1 MAKEIKKAA
10 AVREIS
16 RLETKY
22 KEEVVP
28 ALMKT
33 FGYSTVMQVPKLD
46 KIVLNMRFGDI
57 KDNAKSMQLATA
69 ELEKIAGQKA
79 VATMAKKSVANFKVR
94 EGQQVGVMVTLRR
107 DKMWNFLDKLISIAL
122 PRVRDFKG
130 VSDKS
135 FDGRG
140 NYTLGIKEQL
150 IFPEISYEQIEK
162 VRGFDCC
169 VTTTANTDEEAK
181 ELLRLLGVP
190 FVKQEVY

>member
-1 MAKEIKKAA
+1 MAKKVEKAA

-16 RLETKY
+16 RLEVKY

-33 FGYSTVMQVPKLD
+33 FGYTTVMQVPKLE

-57 KDNAKSMQLATA
+57 KENSKSMQLATK
-69 ELEKIAGQKA
+69 ELEDIVGQKA

-94 EGQQVGVMVTLRR
+94 EGQQVGAMVTLRR

-130 VSDKS
+130 INPDG

-140 NYTLGIKEQL
+140 NYSVGIKEQL
-150 IFPEISYEQIEK
+150 IFPEIDYDKIDK
-162 VRGFDCC
+162 IRGMDICF
-169 VTTTANTDEEAK
+169 VTTAKTDEEAR
-181 ELLRLLGVP
+181 ELLTLMGAP
-190 FVKQEVY
+190 FAKN

>member
-1 MAKEIKKAA
+1 MAKKVEKAA

-16 RLETKY
+16 RLEVKY

-33 FGYSTVMQVPKLD
+33 FGYTTVMQVPKLE

-57 KDNAKSMQLATA
+57 KENSKSMQLATK
-69 ELEKIAGQKA
+69 ELEDIVGQKA

-94 EGQQVGVMVTLRR
+94 EGQQVGAMVTLRR

-190 FVKQEVY
+190 FVK

>member
-1 MAKEIKKAA
+1 MAKKVENAA

-16 RLETKY
+16 RLEVKY

-33 FGYSTVMQVPKLD
+33 FGYSTIMQVPKLD

-57 KDNAKSMQLATA
+57 KENSKSMQLATG

-94 EGQQVGVMVTLRR
+94 EGQQVGAMVTLRR

-190 FVKQEVY
+190 FVK

>member
-1 MAKEIKKAA
+1 MAKKVENTA

-16 RLETKY
+16 RLQVKY
-22 KEEVVP
+22 NEEVVP

-33 FGYSTVMQVPKLD
+33 FGYTTVMQVPKLE

-57 KDNAKSMQLATA
+57 KENSKSMQLATK
-69 ELEKIAGQKA
+69 ELEDIVGQKA

-94 EGQQVGVMVTLRR
+94 EGQQVGAMVTLRR

-150 IFPEISYEQIEK
+150 IFPEISYDKIEK
-162 VRGFDCC
+162 TRGFDCC

-190 FVKQEVY
+190 FVK